1 MKKCT
6 WAAVVAIIAAF
17 VVSSHGAAEEGSGAG
32 AVEDAPVEMPYGQA
46 EFLNSCAA
54 CHGED
59 GRGRGPIAGDLL
71 KPPADLT
78 LLTRGNDGAFPYY
91 RVFAV
96 IDGRYLVQGHG
107 EREMPVWGRQFI
119 EEDART
125 FGKHGGELITTER
138 IHELTRYIESLQR

>member
-6 WAAVVAIIAAF
+6 SVGLSVVAALLLAGH
-17 VVSSHGAAEEGSGAG
+17 VGAEEKNSAG
-32 AVEDAPVEMPYGQA
+32 LHEEGPVDMPYGQA

-54 CHGED
+54 CHGDD
-59 GRGRGPIAGDLL
+59 GRGAGPIAGDLL

-78 LLTRGNDGAFPYY
+78 VLTRGNDGAFPYY

-107 EREMPVWGRQFI
+107 DREMPVWGRQFI
-119 EEDART
+119 EEDARM
-125 FGKHGGELITTER
+125 FGTHGGELITTER
-138 IHELTRYIESLQR
+138 IHELTSYIQSIQR